1 MNTKEINTVIDDFTK
16 LKSIATN
23 TTVNNYVDV
32 VHTNNINL
40 NREIDNKLL
49 RFEQI
54 VDTNNQNFNGTNN
67 KFISSLESDKWLE
80 WHKEVLIQKEQ
91 NSLLGLNFNIFKLFQ
106 DKLGISIQETM
117 HSKLIQFLLDENES
131 HGQGNKFLIA
141 LLNQL
146 NISNPTEGKWYV
158 TAESGR
164 IDVLLKRSNPHS
176 VVIIEN
182 KSNWAVDQPNQLYR
196 YWFHMIYKITK
207 ETSSEF
213 YIQNKDL
220 FQIVYLSPNENKNFN
235 VHSIT
240 KPNSNN
246 GLCDKRTFKLLP
258 QKVPININHWSF
270 NNDFQTWL
278 DECIKLLPPSNYR
291 VKEYIEQY
299 KILTNNL

>member
-1 MNTKEINTVIDDFTK
+1 MNIKDIETVIKDFVK
-16 LKSIATN
+16 IKSIKKN
-23 TTVNNYVDV
+23 DV
-32 VHTNNINL
+32 KEDIQDIINKNNIEREVYST
-40 NREIDNKLL
+40 NRLIT
-49 RFEQI
+49 FEHI
-54 VDTNNQNFNGTNN
+54 VNRNNQNFADFNN
-67 KFISSLESDKWLE
+67 KIISSLESDKWLE
-80 WHKEVLIQKEQ
+80 WHKEVLKQKEQ
-91 NSLLGLNFNIFKLFQ
+91 NSFLGLNFNIFKLFQ

-164 IDVLLKRSNPHS
+164 IDVLLKRNNPHS
-176 VVIIEN
+176 VIIIEN

-196 YWFHMIYKITK
+196 YWFHKIYKITK
-207 ETSSEF
+207 ETGSEF
-213 YIQNKDL
+213 YIQNKDI

-235 VHSIT
+235 VQSIT
-240 KPNSNN
+240 KPNSNR
-246 GLCDKRTFKLLP
+246 GLCDKKTFNLLP

-270 NNDFQTWL
+270 NNEFQTWL
-278 DECIKLLPPSNYR
+278 DECIKSLPPSNYR
-291 VKEYIEQY
+291 VKEYLEQY